1 MGDRLGIQGAV
12 GFIFTLLTVTGALIL
27 PGQEPTS
34 CPGSPFMLFNT
45 LAELKTAARQPPSVY
60 VQPHHIEHTPS
71 RPIWEVKQRRA
82 LSVPGWVTAWEYRV
96 Q

>member
-34 CPGSPFMLFNT
+34 CPGYPSPFNT

-60 VQPHHIEHTPS
+60 GHTTLNIPHLARS
-71 RPIWEVKQRRA
+71 GKSSNVGLCQY
-82 LSVPGWVTAWEYRV
+82 LDG
-96 Q
+96 

>member
-34 CPGSPFMLFNT
+34 CPGSPFIQHPGGAQNSSS
-45 LAELKTAARQPPSVY
+45 TATKCLR
-60 VQPHHIEHTPS
+60 PHHVEHTPS

>member
-34 CPGSPFMLFNT
+34 CPSLPHADQHPGGAQTSSS
-45 LAELKTAARQPPSVY
+45 TATKGLRV
-60 VQPHHIEHTPS
+60 HHVEHTPS